1 MGDPDP
7 DDLIAEVRD
16 LIAREVSAG
25 FSSDDE
31 IRERVVELVSDEG
44 DAADALLDRID
55 DLIAKTVEAKAGEQE
70 AWTGLTD
77 CDRLDAAFAE
87 LEASGI
93 VCRQNWTCCQTCG
106 LAEIGEELEPV
117 SRGYVF
123 YHQQDTD
130 RVVEDGVL
138 LLAYGACSDVKEEQ
152 LAVANEIARTVREN
166 GLQVDWDGSLEK
178 RIMVRVDWKKRR

>member
-1 MGDPDP
+1 MANP

-16 LIAREVSAG
+16 LIAREGTAG

-31 IRERVVELVSDEG
+31 IKEQVSGMLSEEG
-44 DAADALLDRID
+44 DPDGGLLDRID
-55 DLIAKTVEAKAGEQE
+55 DLIEKAVSTRRGEQ
-70 AWTGLTD
+70 AGWTKLTD

-106 LAEIGEELEPV
+106 LAEIGEEIKSG

-123 YHQQDTD
+123 FHQQDTD
-130 RVVEDGVL
+130 RVVEDGCL
-138 LLAYGACSDVKEEQ
+138 YLAYGACSDVREEQ
-152 LAVANEIARTVREN
+152 LEVAEEIARIIREN
-166 GLQVDWDGSLEK
+166 GLTVEWDGSLEK
-178 RIMVRVDWKKRR
+178 RIMVRLEWKKRR